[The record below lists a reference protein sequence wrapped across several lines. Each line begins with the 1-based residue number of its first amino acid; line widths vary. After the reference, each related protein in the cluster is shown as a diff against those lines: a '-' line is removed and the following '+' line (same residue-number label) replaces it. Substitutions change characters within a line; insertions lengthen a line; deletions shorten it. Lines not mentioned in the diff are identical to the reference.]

1 MIRPQ
6 HVRLERI
13 RAGSGRRPLLTVLIF
28 GPEGTSAL
36 RRELSDFGKTGTS
49 APGLTRR
56 FRGLAATSASP
67 PVSDVVG
74 LARFFRDGPQS
85 DIGDRTGSRRRDAA
99 FQVCIFNLPT

>member
-36 RRELSDFGKTGTS
+36 RRESSDFGKTGTS
-49 APGLTRR
+49 APGHVWT
-56 FRGLAATSASP
+56 AP
-67 PVSDVVG
+67 WQEPSDVIAALVG
-74 LARFFRDGPQS
+74 CGHVSGLLMRQERPLALMLCA
-85 DIGDRTGSRRRDAA
+85 DRVPIELLHLEVR
-99 FQVCIFNLPT
+99 